1 MADLNIPNLNIKP
14 DKYIF
19 KKKLNLR
26 RKSKRRLFT
35 ESFFLFILSVL
46 LVYVNYLIPNKNLLL
61 QNLPSTFNKSFLL
74 LIDLFS
80 YLYEIFLVIFIFVS
94 SFTALIL
101 MIGSINRLF
110 KVSKRKSK
118 IVYKLFQIGCIRP
131 PLPES
136 ESSSSYSVSSP
147 NNANMPSTIDERII
161 DKGKIEVWIPM
172 SIYSP
177 IN

>member
-46 LVYVNYLIPNKNLLL
+46 LVYINYLIPNKNLLL

-94 SFTALIL
+94 SFASIILNNIIPNKNLLLQNLPSTFNKSFLLLIDLFSYLYEIFLVIFIIVSSFTALIL
-101 MIGSINRLF
+101 MVGSFNRLF

-118 IVYKLFQIGCIRP
+118 QIVYK
-131 PLPES
+131 
-136 ESSSSYSVSSP
+136 
-147 NNANMPSTIDERII
+147 
-161 DKGKIEVWIPM
+161 
-172 SIYSP
+172 
-177 IN
+177 

>member
-46 LVYVNYLIPNKNLLL
+46 LVYINYLIPNKNLLL
-61 QNLPSTFNKSFLL
+61 QNLPTTINKSFLL

-80 YLYEIFLVIFIFVS
+80 YLYDILLVIFIFTS
-94 SFTALIL
+94 SFTALVL
-101 MIGSINRLF
+101 MIGCFNRLF
-110 KVSKRKSK
+110 KVSRRKSK
-118 IVYKLFQIGCIRP
+118 QIVYK
-131 PLPES
+131 
-136 ESSSSYSVSSP
+136 
-147 NNANMPSTIDERII
+147 
-161 DKGKIEVWIPM
+161 
-172 SIYSP
+172 
-177 IN
+177 

>member
-1 MADLNIPNLNIKP
+1 MADLNIPNLNIKS

-46 LVYVNYLIPNKNLLL
+46 LVYINYLIPNKNLLL

-80 YLYEIFLVIFIFVS
+80 YLYEILLVIFIFAS
-94 SFTALIL
+94 SFIALIL
-101 MIGSINRLF
+101 IIGSIYRLF
-110 KVSKRKSK
+110 RVSKRKSK
-118 IVYKLFQIGCIRP
+118 QIVYK
-131 PLPES
+131 
-136 ESSSSYSVSSP
+136 
-147 NNANMPSTIDERII
+147 
-161 DKGKIEVWIPM
+161 
-172 SIYSP
+172 
-177 IN
+177 

>member
-1 MADLNIPNLNIKP
+1 MADLNIPNLNIKS

-46 LVYVNYLIPNKNLLL
+46 LVYINYLIPNKNLLL
-61 QNLPSTFNKSFLL
+61 QNLPSTFNKSFLS

-80 YLYEIFLVIFIFVS
+80 HLYEIFLVIFIFAS

-101 MIGSINRLF
+101 MIGSFYRLF
-110 KVSKRKSK
+110 KVSKRNSK
-118 IVYKLFQIGCIRP
+118 QIIYK
-131 PLPES
+131 
-136 ESSSSYSVSSP
+136 
-147 NNANMPSTIDERII
+147 
-161 DKGKIEVWIPM
+161 
-172 SIYSP
+172 
-177 IN
+177 

>member
-1 MADLNIPNLNIKP
+1 MADLKIPNLINNS

-35 ESFFLFILSVL
+35 ESFFLFIFSAL
-46 LVYVNYLIPNKNLLL
+46 LVYINYLIPNKNLLL

-101 MIGSINRLF
+101 LIGSLNRLF

-118 IVYKLFQIGCIRP
+118 QIVYK
-131 PLPES
+131 
-136 ESSSSYSVSSP
+136 
-147 NNANMPSTIDERII
+147 
-161 DKGKIEVWIPM
+161 
-172 SIYSP
+172 
-177 IN
+177 

>member
-1 MADLNIPNLNIKP
+1 MADLNIPNLNIKTN
-14 DKYIF
+14 KYIF

-46 LVYVNYLIPNKNLLL
+46 LVYINYLIPNKNSLL

-74 LIDLFS
+74 FIDLFT

-101 MIGSINRLF
+101 MIGSFNRLF

-118 IVYKLFQIGCIRP
+118 QIVYK
-131 PLPES
+131 
-136 ESSSSYSVSSP
+136 
-147 NNANMPSTIDERII
+147 
-161 DKGKIEVWIPM
+161 
-172 SIYSP
+172 
-177 IN
+177 

>member
-1 MADLNIPNLNIKP
+1 MADLNIPNLNIKS

-35 ESFFLFILSVL
+35 ESFFLFIFSFL
-46 LVYVNYLIPNKNLLL
+46 LFYLTYLIPNKKLLL

-80 YLYEIFLVIFIFVS
+80 YLHQIFLVIFIFVS

-101 MIGSINRLF
+101 MIGSLNRLF
-110 KVSKRKSK
+110 KVSKRQSK
-118 IVYKLFQIGCIRP
+118 QIVYK
-131 PLPES
+131 
-136 ESSSSYSVSSP
+136 
-147 NNANMPSTIDERII
+147 
-161 DKGKIEVWIPM
+161 
-172 SIYSP
+172 
-177 IN
+177 